1 MALEVLVVD
10 DEADI
15 RELVSGVLEDEGYR
29 CAPRPTAPPPSRRSK
44 SGGLDG
50 AARRVAA
57 GLAARRAAVAAGDQ
71 AARFDHPG
79 AGDLGTRQS
88 RHRGRGGREGAIDFI
103 EKPFEAERLIYLV
116 DRATE
121 TERLR
126 RENETLRRQ
135 VGQEDQLHGSSV
147 AINTV
152 RATLKRVAPTG
163 SRVLIS
169 GPPGVGKEIA
179 ARMIHQ
185 WSPRAKAPFIVL
197 SAAMMSPERVEEE
210 LFGSESDGVMRPGLL
225 EHAHGG
231 TLFLDEIADMP
242 LTTQA
247 KILRVLTDQSY
258 HRVGGQRPVK
268 VDVRVLSATSRNL
281 PGRNRRGALP
291 RGPVLSPQRRPG
303 AAPAA
308 ARAARGRPRARQPFP
323 RAVRAERRVPPPRIS
338 EEAMAALQAHDWPG
352 NVRQL
357 RNIIERTLI
366 LAPGDRVSCIE
377 VDLLPR
383 RDPRQPERG
392 RRRQQ
397 RHGDHGQPAARG
409 PRSFEREY
417 LQDPD
422 PALFR
427 QHLAHRVVH
436 RHGALGP
443 APEAQGPGHRGQAGG
458 RGVGAGSAMA
468 ARSLSLQDHFLNS
481 VRRAKLPVTIFLVK
495 GVKLQGVITWFDA
508 FSLLLRREGASQ
520 LVYKHSISTIM
531 PPRAAAGLRRRPS
544 RRRRAPRPRSRTCS
558 SPPPRATTSA

>member
-15 RELVSGVLEDEGYR
+15 RELVSGVLEDEGYAVR
-29 CAPRPTAPPPSRRSK
+29 TAADSTQTLDAIEERRPSMVLLDVWLQGSK
-44 SGGLDG
+44 LDG
-50 AARRVAA
+50 LQLLQEIKQRDPTIPVLVIS
-57 GLAARRAAVAAGDQ
+57 GHGNLDTAVAAV
-71 AARFDHPG
+71 
-79 AGDLGTRQS
+79 
-88 RHRGRGGREGAIDFI
+88 REGAVDFI

-126 RENETLRRQ
+126 RENETLRLQ
-135 VGQEDQLHGSSV
+135 VGQEDQLQGSSV

-185 WSPRAKAPFIVL
+185 WSPRARAPFIVL
-197 SAAMMSPERVEEE
+197 SAAMMSPDRVEEE
-210 LFGSESDGVMRPGLL
+210 LFGSEGDGSIRPGLL

-258 HRVGGQRPVK
+258 TRVGGQRPVK

-281 PGRNRRGALP
+281 QDEIAAGRFREDLYYRLNVVPVRLPPLRERREDIPEL
-291 RGPVLSPQRRPG
+291 VSHFL
-303 AAPAA
+303 
-308 ARAARGRPRARQPFP
+308 ARIA
-323 RAVRAERRVPPPRIS
+323 AERRMAAPTIS

-366 LAPGDRVSCIE
+366 LAPGDRAACIE
-377 VDLLPR
+377 VDLLP
-383 RDPRQPERG
+383 PEVLDNQSAMSGANTGMAIMGSPLRE
-392 RRRQQ
+392 
-397 RHGDHGQPAARG
+397 AREA
-409 PRSFEREY
+409 FEREY
-417 LQDPD
+417 LKIQIRRFSGNISRTASFIGMERS
-422 PALFR
+422 AL
-427 QHLAHRVVH
+427 HRKLK
-436 RHGALGP
+436 ALGIG
-443 APEAQGPGHRGQAGG
+443 E
-458 RGVGAGSAMA
+458 
-468 ARSLSLQDHFLNS
+468 
-481 VRRAKLPVTIFLVK
+481 K
-495 GVKLQGVITWFDA
+495 
-508 FSLLLRREGASQ
+508 REGEE
-520 LVYKHSISTIM
+520 
-531 PPRAAAGLRRRPS
+531 
-544 RRRRAPRPRSRTCS
+544 
-558 SPPPRATTSA
+558 

>member
-15 RELVSGVLEDEGYR
+15 RELVSGVLEDEGYQVR
-29 CAPRPTAPPPSRRSK
+29 TAADSTATLDAIEERRPSMVLLDVWLQGSR
-44 SGGLDG
+44 LDG
-50 AARRVAA
+50 LQLLQEIKRRDSTIPVLMIS
-57 GLAARRAAVAAGDQ
+57 GHGNLDTAVAAV
-71 AARFDHPG
+71 
-79 AGDLGTRQS
+79 
-88 RHRGRGGREGAIDFI
+88 REGAIDFI

-121 TERLR
+121 TDRLR
-126 RENETLRRQ
+126 RENETLRQQ

-210 LFGSESDGVMRPGLL
+210 LFGAETDGVVRPGLL

-281 PGRNRRGALP
+281 
-291 RGPVLSPQRRPG
+291 QDEIT
-303 AAPAA
+303 
-308 ARAARGRPRARQPFP
+308 
-323 RAVRAERRVPPPRIS
+323 AVASARIS
-338 EEAMAALQAHDWPG
+338 
-352 NVRQL
+352 
-357 RNIIERTLI
+357 
-366 LAPGDRVSCIE
+366 
-377 VDLLPR
+377 
-383 RDPRQPERG
+383 
-392 RRRQQ
+392 
-397 RHGDHGQPAARG
+397 
-409 PRSFEREY
+409 
-417 LQDPD
+417 
-422 PALFR
+422 
-427 QHLAHRVVH
+427 
-436 RHGALGP
+436 
-443 APEAQGPGHRGQAGG
+443 
-458 RGVGAGSAMA
+458 
-468 ARSLSLQDHFLNS
+468 
-481 VRRAKLPVTIFLVK
+481 
-495 GVKLQGVITWFDA
+495 
-508 FSLLLRREGASQ
+508 
-520 LVYKHSISTIM
+520 ST
-531 PPRAAAGLRRRPS
+531 A
-544 RRRRAPRPRSRTCS
+544 
-558 SPPPRATTSA
+558 